1 MVDVEH
7 DNEPVMAVIKKG
19 ALGYIMQKQTSIE
32 EEREAKLLAVDL
44 VASNLYAVKLLDS
57 KGVSILK
64 KTIA

>member
-1 MVDVEH
+1 
-7 DNEPVMAVIKKG
+7 
-19 ALGYIMQKQTSIE
+19 MQKETTVE
-32 EEREAKLLAVDL
+32 EEREAKLLATDL